1 MENNIIAVDFDG
13 TLCEN
18 KWPEIGMPNEE
29 LIEYLKKRQT
39 NGEKLI
45 LWTNRVGNRL
55 DEAVKWSAE
64 KGLVFDAV
72 NENLPEIVE
81 AFGVDSRKIF
91 ANEYID
97 DRNRSIGS
105 CRERSN
111 LERWAE
117 NEVAIA
123 CRREKPDR
131 KDGEWDYGCA
141 CYESALKAFHSLCED
156 GHSGFSIGLT
166 KAILNRLINNKPL
179 LPIEDT
185 NEVWS
190 DISDMSGLKGEECN
204 YQCKR
209 MSSLFKY
216 VYADGTVKYRDVDRY
231 HGVNI
236 NCPDAPYHSGLID
249 TVMDELYPITM
260 PYMPADRAY
269 KVYTEEFLVDPKNGD
284 FDTVGILYVITP
296 SLERVEINRYF
307 KEAPNGFA
315 EIDEAEYV
323 KRKMKVQW
331 NDLLSGDFKRIE
343 MVFGFELYDW
353 QKKYLKGE
361 LNSFPNGRRNG
372 KTFVTILKGLLLD
385 EETFTVPELKRSC
398 TTNERRSYV
407 HDLLDIDNKLCT
419 AGFTTNL
426 IKGR

>member
-105 CRERSN
+105 CREKSSI
-111 LERWAE
+111 ERWAE

-123 CRREKPDR
+123 CCREKPDR

-216 VYADGTVKYRDVDRY
+216 VYTDGTVKYRDVDRY